1 MSETLTIVFFFV
13 FFYSQRDHKMHDKLL
28 WLLKCYLV
36 NMELLVI

>member
-1 MSETLTIVFFFV
+1 MSETLTIVF